1 MIEWIIGLLET
12 LVLDLLGGQA
22 LLDLF
27 DQYFLSQ
34 SSLNQVVLLW
44 GVVALM
50 VLGLLSLVRYI
61 LKKTRGLL
69 TILLIG
75 AIVYYVVV
83 VVLDVDLLFFL
94 N

>member
-1 MIEWIIGLLET
+1 MINWIIGLLET

-22 LLDLF
+22 LLELF

-44 GVVALM
+44 GVIALTA
-50 VLGLLSLVRYI
+50 LGLVSLVRYI
-61 LKKTRGLL
+61 LKKTRGII

-75 AIVYYVVV
+75 AVVYYLVVV
-83 VVLDVDLLFFL
+83 VFDIDLLSIIR
-94 N
+94 

>member
-1 MIEWIIGLLET
+1 MINWIIGLLET

-22 LLDLF
+22 LLELF

-44 GVVALM
+44 GVIALTA
-50 VLGLLSLVRYI
+50 LGLVSLVRYI
-61 LKKTRGLL
+61 LKKTRGII

-75 AIVYYVVV
+75 AVVYYLVVV
-83 VVLDVDLLFFL
+83 VFDIDLLSIIQ
-94 N
+94 

>member
-1 MIEWIIGLLET
+1 MIDWIIGLLET

-44 GVVALM
+44 GVVVLM

-61 LKKTRGLL
+61 LKKTRGLV

-83 VVLDVDLLFFL
+83 VVLDFDLLFFL

>member
-34 SSLNQVVLLW
+34 TSLNQVVLLW
-44 GVVALM
+44 GVAALM

-61 LKKTRGLL
+61 LKKTRGFV
-69 TILLIG
+69 TVLLIG
-75 AIVYYVVV
+75 AVVYYIVV
-83 VVLDVDLLFFL
+83 VVLDFDLLFFL

>member
-34 SSLNQVVLLW
+34 TSLNQVVLLW
-44 GVVALM
+44 GVVVLM

-61 LKKTRGLL
+61 LKKTRGLV

-83 VVLDVDLLFFL
+83 VVLDFDLLFFL

>member
-34 SSLNQVVLLW
+34 TSLNQVVLLW

-61 LKKTRGLL
+61 LKKTRGLV

-75 AIVYYVVV
+75 AVVYYVVV
-83 VVLDVDLLFFL
+83 VVLDFDVFFFL

>member
-1 MIEWIIGLLET
+1 VIEWIIGLLET

-34 SSLNQVVLLW
+34 TSLNQVVLLW

-61 LKKTRGLL
+61 LKKTRGLV

-83 VVLDVDLLFFL
+83 VIFDFDLLFFL

>member
-1 MIEWIIGLLET
+1 VIEWIIGLLET

-34 SSLNQVVLLW
+34 TSLNQVVLLW
-44 GVVALM
+44 GVVVLM

-61 LKKTRGLL
+61 LKKTRGLV

-83 VVLDVDLLFFL
+83 VIFDFDLLFFL

>member
-1 MIEWIIGLLET
+1 MIDWIIGLLET

-34 SSLNQVVLLW
+34 TSLNQVVLLW
-44 GVVALM
+44 GVVVLM

-61 LKKTRGLL
+61 LKKTRGLV

-83 VVLDVDLLFFL
+83 VVLDFDLLFFL

>member
-34 SSLNQVVLLW
+34 TSLNQVVLLW
-44 GVVALM
+44 GVAALM

-61 LKKTRGLL
+61 LKKTRGFV
-69 TILLIG
+69 TVLLIG
-75 AIVYYVVV
+75 SVVYYVVV
-83 VVLDVDLLFFL
+83 VVLDFDLLFFL

>member
-1 MIEWIIGLLET
+1 VIEWIIGLLET

-34 SSLNQVVLLW
+34 TSLNQVVLLW
-44 GVVALM
+44 GVVVLM

-61 LKKTRGLL
+61 LKKTRGLV

-83 VVLDVDLLFFL
+83 VVLDFDLLFFL

>member
-12 LVLDLLGGQA
+12 IVLDLLAGQA

-34 SSLNQVVLLW
+34 TSLNQVVLLW

-75 AIVYYVVV
+75 AVVYYVVV
-83 VVLDVDLLFFL
+83 VVLDFDIFFFL

>member
-1 MIEWIIGLLET
+1 VIEWIIGLLET
-12 LVLDLLGGQA
+12 IVLDLLAGQA

-34 SSLNQVVLLW
+34 TSLNQVVLLW

-75 AIVYYVVV
+75 AVVYYVVV
-83 VVLDVDLLFFL
+83 VVLDFDIFFFL